1 MTYQATTHSS
11 PWSVVSL
18 RHPLPVA
25 HSRQRQSIT
34 LLNQTNQRKEDG
46 EANSLAQRASPDFCD
61 GNMPPDR
68 NQQGANVRTPNR
80 SDLPNKQ
87 EGTKKLKGID
97 HTVDRPHKLDIA
109 DKTNFFSFFSANS
122 NMQKFLRLFF
132 YLFHYLLC
140 EHAEDFFCLC
150 DIFLGQFL

>member
-109 DKTNFFSFFSANS
+109 DKTIFFPSSLPTATCKSFFASFFICFITFCANT
-122 NMQKFLRLFF
+122 QK
-132 YLFHYLLC
+132 
-140 EHAEDFFCLC
+140 
-150 DIFLGQFL
+150 IFLLFM